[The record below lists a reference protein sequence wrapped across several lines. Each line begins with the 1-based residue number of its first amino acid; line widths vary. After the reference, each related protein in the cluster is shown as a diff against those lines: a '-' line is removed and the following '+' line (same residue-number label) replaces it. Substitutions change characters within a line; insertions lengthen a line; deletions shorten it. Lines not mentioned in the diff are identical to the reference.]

1 MRKVLRTELFRLAR
15 RVQRIREE
23 QQRLRHGRGFGGQQS
38 RLTSA
43 IRMPA
48 EDDTS
53 RRNLAHGVG
62 GLTQSFAIA
71 GRCAGKRR
79 SGGTQLA
86 IGKIAAQ
93 DVKSRLRKCLC
104 HGA

>member
-15 RVQRIREE
+15 GVQRIREE